1 MDELVD
7 IVNRISGVIAG
18 IGSISMQTN
27 LLALNASVEAAR
39 AGEAGKGFSVVA
51 NEIRELSQETQN
63 LTSNMES
70 FIKNMK
76 NASQKSVQ
84 SSSSTINSLVSMT
97 EKIKNVWTLN
107 NESQEY
113 VSRVNE
119 SISSIAAASE
129 EISSSMSEMQNQ
141 LRDST
146 EFMRKVGEELY
157 EAAKPVVGIEKTL
170 DDTVK
175 LMGDMTKDAFFHLEP
190 EEFAQYMSNA
200 ISSHRTWLSN
210 LRKMIDA
217 RSVIPLQLD
226 SAKCGFGHFY
236 YAMTPDMPDIVPI
249 WEGLGAK
256 HQKFHKYGASVI
268 NAINSGRFKD
278 AEQVYWQA
286 ETFSRELIADMDRIR
301 QLIVG

>member
-1 MDELVD
+1 
-7 IVNRISGVIAG
+7 
-18 IGSISMQTN
+18 
-27 LLALNASVEAAR
+27 
-39 AGEAGKGFSVVA
+39 
-51 NEIRELSQETQN
+51 
-63 LTSNMES
+63 
-70 FIKNMK
+70 
-76 NASQKSVQ
+76 
-84 SSSSTINSLVSMT
+84 
-97 EKIKNVWTLN
+97 
-107 NESQEY
+107 
-113 VSRVNE
+113 
-119 SISSIAAASE
+119 
-129 EISSSMSEMQNQ
+129 
-141 LRDST
+141 
-146 EFMRKVGEELY
+146 
-157 EAAKPVVGIEKTL
+157 
-170 DDTVK
+170 
-175 LMGDMTKDAFFHLEP
+175 MTKDAFFHLEP